1 MEQNRALPSL
11 WTVFPGSAAPNAR
24 HPVLNSAQKLSC
36 KSAVHLTTPRCREKR
51 SSGALRAAEC
61 ASSPRVPAPHQ
72 TKWHT
77 GASQGVANR
86 AAAPEDIL
94 TSDHVC
100 STSRGSQVPLL
111 LHCNPS
117 RVVTEGRLPLTGR
130 TFRLSVSTQHSP
142 DSPCKAARSCCP
154 GARWEIADMLLN
166 AQPVCFAKFCE
177 IL

>member
-1 MEQNRALPSL
+1 MEQNRALLSL

-24 HPVLNSAQKLSC
+24 HPVLNSAQKPSC

-51 SSGALRAAEC
+51 SSGALRAAERT
-61 ASSPRVPAPHQ
+61 SSPRVPAPHQ

-94 TSDHVC
+94 TSDHIC
-100 STSRGSQVPLL
+100 STSRGSQVLLL

-117 RVVTEGRLPLTGR
+117 RVATEGRAAPPQTGP
-130 TFRLSVSTQHSP
+130 S
-142 DSPCKAARSCCP
+142 DSRFLRNTPQTLLARQLGLAA
-154 GARWEIADMLLN
+154 
-166 AQPVCFAKFCE
+166 PVHAGK
-177 IL
+177 